1 MSETSKGAALIAKE
15 RESQRQEYSDEH
27 DDRHGGGQIALA
39 AALLATPILLRSAYW
54 AANTVTF
61 RDPYPWPYSSRP
73 HDGNVVLPNEVLER
87 PARIRQLVK
96 AGALVAAE
104 IDRLLRLEAR
114 EEARAFLDRPA
125 RQPASGMEE
134 SIDLRKV
141 SKITIEVS
149 ATGYRLI
156 CWGEETPEGSLARLA
171 VREVVRHARLDGG
184 VAFSVVQSKGCDG
197 AVVVSESRLD
207 EPSLA
212 DLFAETLDPRVD
224 AASFFDAIDAIE
236 QECPCLVMELMELL
250 AEREKEQI
258 GRRIESEH
266 SA

>member
-27 DDRHGGGQIALA
+27 DDRHGDGEIALA
-39 AALLATPILLRSAYW
+39 AALLATPILLKSAHW

-61 RDPYPWPYSSRP
+61 CDPYPWPYSSRP

-87 PARIRQLVK
+87 PARIRQLSK

-114 EEARAFLDRPA
+114 EGSGSGRAED
-125 RQPASGMEE
+125 PASDEGV
-134 SIDLRKV
+134 DLRKV

-184 VAFSVVQSKGCDG
+184 VAFSVVQGKGCDG
-197 AVVVSESRLD
+197 AAVVSESRLD

-224 AASFFDAIDAIE
+224 AASFFEAIEAIE
-236 QECPCLVMELMELL
+236 QECPCLVMELMEFL